1 MNLIL
6 LGPPG
11 AGKGTQAKRLE
22 DKYGL
27 KQLSTG
33 DMLRAEMAAG
43 TPLGVKVKAIVDSG
57 SLVTDEIMI
66 EMIASRIEQPDCR
79 SGVIFDGFPRTV
91 AQAEALDKM
100 LAEKGHPLSAVIEL
114 KVDEEVLV
122 SRLNTRIAETKAR
135 GEPVRA
141 DDNEETL
148 RKRLQVFREQ
158 TAPIIPYYKGK
169 EMLQSVDGM
178 AAIDAVE
185 AELAKILQGAA
196 TFKFLMT
203 PARCRRRIRRT
214 CFRNSFCRRK

>member
-1 MNLIL
+1 MINLIL

-22 DKYGL
+22 EKYGL

-43 TPLGVKVKAIVDSG
+43 SPLGLKVKAIVDSG

-66 EMIASRIEQPDCR
+66 EMIANRIEQPDCKN
-79 SGVIFDGFPRTV
+79 GVIFDGFPRTV

-100 LAEKGHPLSAVIEL
+100 LEAKGRPLSAVIEL
-114 KVDEEVLV
+114 KVDEEALV
-122 SRLNTRIAETKAR
+122 KRLNNRIAETKAR
-135 GEPVRA
+135 GEAVRG

-158 TAPIIPYYKGK
+158 TAPIIPYYDGK
-169 EMLQSVDGM
+169 DMLQSVDGM
-178 AAIDAVE
+178 AAIEVVE
-185 AELAKILQGAA
+185 AELAKILQSAKAA
-196 TFKFLMT
+196 
-203 PARCRRRIRRT
+203 
-214 CFRNSFCRRK
+214 